1 MLRISSRL
9 VNALQGK
16 QNLTVSKQFT
26 TSTSLSLP
34 SHLIVYDGVC
44 GICNAGIQF
53 VIKNNHNKIIKF
65 AQVTSSTTQQLLS
78 KLNITTED
86 ALNRFIYI
94 EDKQIYR
101 ASTAALK
108 IAAHLQFPFP
118 LLGQLGFLIP
128 TIIRDFL
135 YDIIAK
141 NRYQWFGKYDTCM
154 RPSSQIMD
162 RFIDAVDL
170 EKLKH

>member
-1 MLRISSRL
+1 MLRASSRL
-9 VNALQGK
+9 INALRPK
-16 QNLTVSKQFT
+16 PNLLQTKQFSN
-26 TSTSLSLP
+26 STLLSLP

-44 GICNAGIQF
+44 GIGNAGIRF
-53 VIKNNHNKIIKF
+53 VIKNDHNKVIKF
-65 AQVTSSTTQQLLS
+65 AQVTSNTTQQLLS
-78 KLNITTED
+78 KINITTED

-94 EDKQIYR
+94 EDEQVYR

-118 LLGQLGFLIP
+118 FLEQLGFLIP

-141 NRYQWFGKYDTCM
+141 NRYQWFGKYDTCV
-154 RPSSQIMD
+154 RPSSQIMS